1 MGLIYIRCWL
11 GGWYHL
17 HVQVRHNAS
26 LVLHSDDNTK
36 DGASKNIVF
45 EAVILE
51 ERCFFWRKLLSYI
64 TKCLKMV
71 SADPHSSSVKF
82 SFGFLL

>member
-1 MGLIYIRCWL
+1 MGFIYIRCWL

-26 LVLHSDDNTK
+26 VVLHSDDNTK
-36 DGASKNIVF
+36 DGASKKIVF

-51 ERCFFWRKLLSYI
+51 ERCFFLEKAAFIYNKVFKDGVCR
-64 TKCLKMV
+64 
-71 SADPHSSSVKF
+71 SS
-82 SFGFLL
+82 